1 MAIPWPEGIR
11 PSNMVWGLKN
21 NNRAFTSVLNNSQQ
35 IVGAPGDYWFCT
47 LNWGVLDRG
56 QERILTAT
64 LGQLDGMFGEIM
76 LPAFK
81 RQRTDSIGVPVVGL
95 TPPGARTLNVTRMT
109 PGTAF
114 RIGDYISLAGEMFEV
129 VTPVIA
135 PASGA
140 VTVAINKRVRSG
152 IPAGTAIE
160 YKKPFAVM
168 RLVNDENSL
177 NVENWAASGSI
188 QFREAF

>member
-1 MAIPWPEGIR
+1 MAITWPEGIR

-47 LNWGVLDRG
+47 LTWGVLDRG

-81 RQRTDSIGVPVVGL
+81 RQRADSIGSPVVGL
-95 TPPGARTLNVTRMT
+95 TPSGARTLNVTGMA
-109 PGTAF
+109 PGSSF
-114 RIGDYISLAGEMFEV
+114 RIGDYISLAREMFEV
-129 VTPVIA
+129 VAPVTA

-140 VTVAINKRVRSG
+140 VTVPINKRVRTS

-160 YKKPFAVM
+160 YKKPFAIM
-168 RLVNDENSL
+168 RLVSDENSL
-177 NVENWAASGSI
+177 NVENWMASGSI